1 MAARSSTEVRLRVLG
16 KFALTVGGQDIVLP
30 GLKTRALL
38 AFLACS
44 AEKAPSRDRLI
55 GLLWGE
61 RFEAQA
67 RQSLRHAL
75 STLRKLLGPRA
86 LEADRDLV
94 RLGPACWSDVA
105 QFHALIS
112 AGERSSLLAAI
123 ELYQDELL
131 SGFTLR
137 EAGLA
142 EWLAMERARLR
153 EIAIGALETL
163 VEGSE
168 ASRTAGDTVRFARRI
183 LTLDPYRERA
193 HRQLL
198 HAFAAT
204 GHRNEALTHY
214 RQLERRLQ
222 EDLGVQ
228 PELETRRVFEALRSG
243 ATAEAR
249 LADGGKTAG
258 SPVAGKPAIAV
269 LPFDNLGEDAATARL
284 ADGVTEDIIT
294 DLARFRGLDVI
305 ARNSAAAYK
314 GRCVDHRQIGRELNV
329 HYALQGSIQ
338 RQAGQI
344 RVTAQLVDTA
354 TGGALWSDRWD
365 RPDTD
370 IFAIQTEVAEA
381 VAATLGGMAGSAAIT
396 AEETRKARR
405 RPPASLTAYD
415 YYLLANEGRSR
426 FTRESV
432 LAGIDAAT
440 RAIALDATLGRAYV
454 ARAWLNYIASHYGTD
469 MEVAKLAMESDARRA
484 VELDPHDAEARAA
497 LAFLLSVRGRFD
509 EYEAQIRAALQ
520 ANPTNTQVLV
530 VAAAMQAGYGKP
542 AEAAELADKV
552 MRLDPWMTAEN
563 LNCIKD
569 AYFFARRFEDVI
581 AVVSRIPQNARGLG
595 ARLMLALSYALLG
608 RVPETRRA
616 CAELLAHYP
625 LVSADRLLEQDWV
638 FARTEEKDLILDGFR
653 AAQLPLRAAPA
664 KRPTSSSASATPNR
678 RRSAAPGS

>member
-1 MAARSSTEVRLRVLG
+1 MLERCRSIPRADLGGRAQLAA
-16 KFALTVGGQDIVLP
+16 GGDRALP
-30 GLKTRALL
+30 GR
-38 AFLACS
+38 
-44 AEKAPSRDRLI
+44 
-55 GLLWGE
+55 
-61 RFEAQA
+61 
-67 RQSLRHAL
+67 
-75 STLRKLLGPRA
+75 
-86 LEADRDLV
+86 
-94 RLGPACWSDVA
+94 
-105 QFHALIS
+105 
-112 AGERSSLLAAI
+112 
-123 ELYQDELL
+123 LL
-131 SGFTLR
+131 SGLTLR
-137 EAGLA
+137 ETGFS
-142 EWLAMERARLR
+142 EWLATERARLR

-163 VEGSE
+163 ADDSE
-168 ASRTAGDTVRFARRI
+168 SRRATGDTVRFARRI
-183 LTLDPYRERA
+183 LALDPYRERA

-198 HAFAAT
+198 GAFTAT
-204 GHRNEALTHY
+204 GRRNEALTHY

-228 PELETRRVFEALRSG
+228 PEPETRRAFEALRSG
-243 ATAEAR
+243 AAAAGR
-249 LADGGKTAG
+249 LADRGKTAG
-258 SPVAGKPAIAV
+258 PPVADKPAIAV

-284 ADGVTEDIIT
+284 ADGITEDIIT

-314 GRCVDHRQIGRELNV
+314 GRGVDLRQIGRELNV
-329 HYALQGSIQ
+329 NYVLQGSIQ
-338 RQAGQI
+338 RQGGQI
-344 RVTAQLVDTA
+344 RVTAQLVDAATA
-354 TGGALWSDRWD
+354 GALWSDRWD

-396 AEETRKARR
+396 VEETRKARR

-432 LAGIDAAT
+432 VAGIDAAT

-454 ARAWLNYIASHYGTD
+454 ARAWLNYIASHYGAD
-469 MEVAKLAMESDARRA
+469 KEAAKLAMESDARRA

-497 LAFLLSVRGRFD
+497 LAFLLSVRGQFD
-509 EYEAQIRAALQ
+509 EYDAQIRAALQ

-530 VAAAMQAGYGKP
+530 VAAAMEAAYGKT

-581 AVVSRIPQNARGLG
+581 AVVSRIPQNARGFG
-595 ARLMLALSYALLG
+595 VRLMLTLSYALLG

-616 CAELLAHYP
+616 RAELLAHYP
-625 LVSADRLLEQDWV
+625 LVSADRLLEQDWLL
-638 FARTEEKDLILDGFR
+638 ARTEEKDLILDGFR

-664 KRPTSSSASATPNR
+664 KRPTSASTSATPTR
-678 RRSAAPGS
+678 RRSAAPAVSRSKGGAC